1 MPFRNIDTNI
11 DIEKIISIDIGIDID
26 IGKIG
31 PIFLDFRGFFTGIT
45 YSLLKTN
52 FVKLPYGFAKILSL
66 LLNFYSSFSL
76 GENIMENQSCIKLK
90 VFK

>member
-31 PIFLDFRGFFTGIT
+31 PIFLDFHGIFTGIT

-52 FVKLPYGFAKILSL
+52 FVKLP
-66 LLNFYSSFSL
+66 
-76 GENIMENQSCIKLK
+76 
-90 VFK
+90 